1 MTLSTLASI
10 ASVLSSVAICA
21 SLIYLAV
28 QVQQSDRNQRTLL
41 QQATSART
49 METIWKFGEPHNTE
63 IVARAWSGES
73 DFTTTQLTQLGNLMR
88 ATLFGLQDQFLLEQR
103 ALVSPTQVTTNE
115 RGVMRMF
122 SAPAFRA
129 LWTLSRELVDRR

>member
-49 METIWKFGEPHNTE
+49 METIWKF
-63 IVARAWSGES
+63 
-73 DFTTTQLTQLGNLMR
+73 
-88 ATLFGLQDQFLLEQR
+88 
-103 ALVSPTQVTTNE
+103 ALH
-115 RGVMRMF
+115 
-122 SAPAFRA
+122 
-129 LWTLSRELVDRR
+129 VDRLLNDVSHVQRQRTRSVCTVHSSRRSLGTNQ

>member
-1 MTLSTLASI
+1 MRLQPASHSSAEQLDVTLSTLASI

-63 IVARAWSGES
+63 IVARAWGGES
-73 DFTTTQLTQLGNLMR
+73 DFTTTQLTQC
-88 ATLFGLQDQFLLEQR
+88 
-103 ALVSPTQVTTNE
+103 
-115 RGVMRMF
+115 
-122 SAPAFRA
+122 
-129 LWTLSRELVDRR
+129 